1 MFLYLDT
8 SNLVKLYV
16 EEEDSEGVVDL
27 VKTAKVAVTSIIAY
41 AEARAAFARR
51 FREKAFTGK
60 SYKRLISFFNN
71 DWKNYLTVKIT
82 EELVLLAG
90 NLAEKHA
97 LRGFDA
103 IHLASAIIL
112 RDELSSPIAFSCA
125 DHKLQQASQKEK
137 LI

>member
-16 EEEDSEGVVDL
+16 EEENSEEVVDL
-27 VKTAKVAVTSIIAY
+27 VKAAKVAATSIIAY

-51 FREKAFTGK
+51 FREKAFTEK
-60 SYKRLISFFNN
+60 AYKRLISFFNK
-71 DWKNYLTVKIT
+71 DWKNYLTVQTT

-112 RDELSSPIAFSCA
+112 HDELASPITFSSS
-125 DHKLQQASQKEK
+125 DQKLQQACRIEK
-137 LI
+137 LD